1 MRKYILLFL
10 ILFYKISFSQNA
22 DTLTLDFC
30 QKKALENYPV
40 LKQKDL
46 LTTANDIAIS
56 NFTKAYLPQLSL
68 NGQATYQSATTE
80 LPIHIPGLQ
89 IPSLDKDAYKATLD
103 VTQLIYDGGMSANQ
117 KKLETASTQADL
129 QNVETELYKLKDKV
143 NSIYFAAITLQEN
156 KKLLKLSKQD
166 IQNKLLK
173 IESGIKNGAVLESGA
188 FVMRAEIIKIDQQIS
203 EIEYSISA
211 AFKMLGDYLSITISD
226 SAKLKL
232 PDVVVASTNYE
243 NIRPE
248 IKAFEL
254 QEQKLDISKS
264 LLGCKLMP
272 RFAAFG
278 ELGYGRPGLNMLSNS
293 FDAFYMLGA
302 KVSWTL
308 WDWNETS
315 NQKKILDLQ
324 KQVLESEKET
334 FNQGIKIILE
344 NNIADISK
352 YESLINSDNDII
364 SLREKVVKISESQL
378 ENGTITATEYLTDLN
393 NLLQSKVN
401 LQSHKIQLIKT
412 KVEYLTLKGSY

>member
-1 MRKYILLFL
+1 
-10 ILFYKISFSQNA
+10 
-22 DTLTLDFC
+22 
-30 QKKALENYPV
+30 
-40 LKQKDL
+40 
-46 LTTANDIAIS
+46 
-56 NFTKAYLPQLSL
+56 
-68 NGQATYQSATTE
+68 
-80 LPIHIPGLQ
+80 
-89 IPSLDKDAYKATLD
+89 
-103 VTQLIYDGGMSANQ
+103 
-117 KKLETASTQADL
+117 
-129 QNVETELYKLKDKV
+129 
-143 NSIYFAAITLQEN
+143 
-156 KKLLKLSKQD
+156 
-166 IQNKLLK
+166 
-173 IESGIKNGAVLESGA
+173 
-188 FVMRAEIIKIDQQIS
+188 
-203 EIEYSISA
+203 
-211 AFKMLGDYLSITISD
+211 
-226 SAKLKL
+226 
-232 PDVVVASTNYE
+232 
-243 NIRPE
+243 
-248 IKAFEL
+248 
-254 QEQKLDISKS
+254 
-264 LLGCKLMP
+264 MP